1 MKRILVCL
9 LTLALA
15 LAPMLALAEA
25 TATEAPAGQATAQPA
40 DQATAQPSDGS
51 DGNFQDAGDI
61 NSPESLSLPDDG
73 GLTWDAN
80 SMTIALPEDASSGYA
95 WDAELD
101 DEAIL
106 TLSSDSVSDAQGG
119 AQPDHTFVYKPAA
132 DGTALVSLYYEQ
144 QDGDDVGAMLSYT
157 VTVEGG
163 KITGVDYEDL
173 SDWGDEGDDQ
183 GGTLYEGE
191 SGGVP
196 LYLPDG
202 MSVVSTDGGVTKL
215 ENDDKSIWM
224 TIQYDPGADAEAL
237 LKGFEDEAGLQKKY
251 TDESKGLSFLSTTI
265 DREDDPA
272 RGILVY
278 EIVKDDSDTIIEH
291 TVYKAPN
298 GGALTVET
306 GYSMQ

>member
-1 MKRILVCL
+1 LKRILVCL
-9 LTLALA
+9 LTLALT
-15 LAPMLALAEA
+15 LTPVLTLAEA
-25 TATEAPAGQATAQPA
+25 AATEAPA
-40 DQATAQPSDGS
+40 DQATATVQPSDDS
-51 DGNFQDAGDI
+51 DDNFQDAGDI
-61 NSPESLSLPDDG
+61 DSPETLSVPDDG
-73 GLTWDAN
+73 GLKWDAN

-101 DEAIL
+101 DETVL
-106 TLSSDSVSDAQGG
+106 TLDSDSVSDAQDG
-119 AQPDHTFVYKPAA
+119 ALPNHTFVYKPAA

-173 SDWGDEGDDQ
+173 SDWGDEGDDE

-202 MSVVSTDGGVTKL
+202 MSVVSTDNGVTKL
-215 ENDDKSIWM
+215 ENDDKSVWM
-224 TIQYDPGADAEAL
+224 TIQYDPNADAEAL
-237 LKGFEDEAGLQKKY
+237 LKGFEDEAGLEKQY
-251 TDESKGLSFLSTTI
+251 TDASKGLSFLSTTV
-265 DREDDPA
+265 DRDDDPA

-291 TVYKAPN
+291 TVYVAPN

-306 GYSMQ
+306 GYAMQ